1 MIIPGGKRRSR
12 PSLPAAL
19 ALAAVLA
26 VASCVSSAPPAEA
39 PLGASPSA
47 GVQEPRPAG
56 IADEIRNLVEIG
68 TPPSLIRALDI
79 IRSRDL
85 GQTDFGRVMNGTAST
100 LLRRLYPEISV
111 EFPPFDLPQ
120 SHPYARILRDAERGA
135 YTPAAPSSGDF
146 LELVLPFLAFMG
158 ETRSERLSSALP
170 DLERAAAMNRRSVLA
185 PYFIGLA
192 AERSG
197 RIQDAH
203 AAYSTAFALSRD
215 SYPAVLGLSRIAVAS
230 GRPEEAIRLLQDL
243 LPQYP
248 DNLGI
253 KRELA
258 VAYYRNGDWSR
269 AEPAV
274 AELLQR
280 DARDGRFIIM
290 RAHILVEQGHFL
302 QAQPLLDVY
311 ASIDAGSRL
320 YLFLRARVQAE
331 GYRNRDSALTYLRSL
346 LRSSPSDSD
355 AAAYAARLLMESGR
369 PEDRQEGRA
378 LLRSLLS
385 AERPA
390 AVVLELAVRDAV
402 ARSSWAEA
410 LPFMERLLLE
420 RRSSPDLLNAYQIQ
434 RGLRNSDSALAFAQ
448 ELYERDPLAE
458 EGVSAYIGA
467 LIGSGRREEAARLI
481 DGRLA
486 SLSGGVVKSRYFFLR
501 SRLKTD
507 EEGVLNDLRSSL
519 FEDPRNLDALIAMLE
534 IYHRRRDERRA
545 VYYLKQAL
553 ALAPDNP
560 LLKRYQ
566 IDYASALNS

>member
-1 MIIPGGKRRSR
+1 M
-12 PSLPAAL
+12 
-19 ALAAVLA
+19 
-26 VASCVSSAPPAEA
+26 
-39 PLGASPSA
+39 
-47 GVQEPRPAG
+47 
-56 IADEIRNLVEIG
+56 
-68 TPPSLIRALDI
+68 
-79 IRSRDL
+79 
-85 GQTDFGRVMNGTAST
+85 GQTEFGRVMNGAASV
-100 LLRRLYPEISV
+100 LLRRLYPDISIEI
-111 EFPPFDLPQ
+111 PPTDLPQ
-120 SHPYARILRDAERGA
+120 THPYARILRDAERGA
-135 YTPAAPSSGDF
+135 YTPAASSSGDY
-146 LELVLPFLAFMG
+146 LELVLPFLAFLG
-158 ETRSERLSSALP
+158 ETRSERLASALP
-170 DLERAAAMNRRSVLA
+170 DLERAAALNRNSVLA

-197 RIQDAH
+197 RLQDART
-203 AAYSTAFALSRD
+203 AYSAAFSLSRD
-215 SYPAVLGLSRIAVAS
+215 CYPAALGLARVAVAS
-230 GRPEEAIRLLQDL
+230 GRPEEAIRILQDL

-258 VAYYRNGDWSR
+258 LAYYGSGDWSR

-280 DARDGRFIIM
+280 DARDGRFILM
-290 RAHILVEQGHFL
+290 RAHILVEQGQFL

-311 ASIDAGSRL
+311 AGIDAGNRL
-320 YLFLRARVQAE
+320 YLYLRARVQAE
-331 GYRNRDSALTYLRSL
+331 GYRNRDSALTYLRSI
-346 LRSSPSDSD
+346 LRSAPSDAE

-369 PEDRQEGRA
+369 PEDQQEGRA

-390 AVVLELAVRDAV
+390 AVVLDLAVRDAV
-402 ARSSWAEA
+402 VRSSWAEA
-410 LPFMERLLLE
+410 LPFIERLLLE
-420 RRSSPDLLNAYQIQ
+420 RRSSTDLFNAYQIQ
-434 RGLRNSDSALAFAQ
+434 RGLRNSDAALAFAR
-448 ELYERDPLAE
+448 ELYERDPLSE

-467 LIGSGRREEAARLI
+467 LIGAGRRDEAARLI

-486 SLSGGVVKSRYFFLR
+486 ALPGGVVKSRYFFLR

-560 LLKRYQ
+560 ILKRYQ
-566 IDYASALNS
+566 AEYAAALGSL